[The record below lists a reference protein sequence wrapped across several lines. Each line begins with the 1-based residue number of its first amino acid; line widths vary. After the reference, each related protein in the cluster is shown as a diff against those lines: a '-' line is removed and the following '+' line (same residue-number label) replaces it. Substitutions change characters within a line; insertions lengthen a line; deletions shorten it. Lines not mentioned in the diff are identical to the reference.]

1 MKADKLQRLTT
12 AHGRT
17 AQPKAPRTPKTAA
30 AAALEP
36 NKDLDNHATQERIR
50 NPEGCDVQLSYATLH
65 LYPPSIAMRRR
76 VYGFCSRI
84 IADAGS
90 TLAPNQS
97 IYAIWL
103 SSSTIFARRQRSV
116 SPEISPQKTRRAI
129 RRELER
135 SDRTGGGPDRRYRS
149 VCRGALHGGTATA
162 AQSFWCNADEARVR
176 LSLVVYGQ

>member
-97 IYAIWL
+97 IYAMRLVAIINERPDVEATL
-103 SSSTIFARRQRSV
+103 LRYTAYLCAQPGAIEADNAIELAT
-116 SPEISPQKTRRAI
+116 EIG
-129 RRELER
+129 EN
-135 SDRTGGGPDRRYRS
+135 
-149 VCRGALHGGTATA
+149 ATA
-162 AQSFWCNADEARVR
+162 DDLAILFNHLCEAAEIRK
-176 LSLVVYGQ
+176 SGDQPSKN